1 MADSLPQPNLEST
14 IRLLD
19 RAKLG
24 DAQAVED
31 LFARFLPILRR
42 WARGRLPAYAR
53 DIADTQDVVQD
64 VLVQTF
70 KRLDGFDP
78 RGVGALQAYL
88 RQAILNRI
96 RDELRKRG
104 RRGGHDELDS
114 RVPDDAPS
122 PLEEAIGAEALGRYE
137 QAMTQ
142 LKPDDREA
150 IVLRIEM
157 GCSYEEIAEW
167 LSKPSVGAARK
178 AVERAILRLAQALT
192 HVEARPP
199 SSGD

>member
-1 MADSLPQPNLEST
+1 MTDPPLQPNVEST
-14 IRLLD
+14 VRLLD
-19 RAKLG
+19 RARTG
-24 DAQAVED
+24 DAQAVEG

-64 VLVQTF
+64 VLVHTF
-70 KRLDGFDP
+70 QRLDGFDP

-114 RVPDDAPS
+114 QVPDDAPS
-122 PLEEAIGAEALGRYE
+122 PLEAAIGAEAMGRYE
-137 QAMTQ
+137 QALAQ

-157 GCSYEEIAEW
+157 GCSFEEVADW
-167 LSKPSVGAARK
+167 LGKPSVGAARK
-178 AVERAILRLAQALT
+178 AVERAILRLAQALS
-192 HVEARPP
+192 HVGR
-199 SSGD
+199 